1 MYRTEKSCWFIYYRA
16 RGIKVNKRYWFNL
29 FAGIM
34 SAPINLLLKY
44 MGAGAEIR
52 GLWVGFTAACLINAI
67 ANAVAD
73 RD

>member
-1 MYRTEKSCWFIYYRA
+1 M
-16 RGIKVNKRYWFNL
+16 NKRYWFNL
-29 FAGIM
+29 FAGMM

-44 MGAGAEIR
+44 MGVGDEIR
-52 GLWVGFTAACLINAI
+52 GIWVGFTAACLINAI